1 MSGVSSNHVRPIV
14 ASQRLSRSVLVL
26 SALVTVALYAI
37 PEARVL
43 SYPLVLLSTLA
54 HELGHGLT
62 AVLVGGQFASFELYA
77 DASGVALTGTSGRMQ
92 QVAVLAGGLIGPS
105 IAAVLLF
112 VMGKTPERA
121 RTCLMLIAVLLA
133 AALLLVVRNLF
144 GWLFLGGLAAFCALV
159 AWRGPALLSQ
169 LVVVFGGTQLALSVY
184 SRGDYL
190 FTPVAATSAGAMPS
204 DVAQLSMALL
214 LPYWFWG
221 ALCGAI
227 SVAVLLFGVKYYWRS

>member
-1 MSGVSSNHVRPIV
+1 MSGLLSNQARPV
-14 ASQRLSRSVLVL
+14 AASQRLSRSVLVV

-37 PEARVL
+37 PEARIL

-62 AVLVGGQFASFELYA
+62 AVLVGGQFSSFELYA
-77 DASGVALTGTSGRMQ
+77 DASGVALTGTGGRLQ
-92 QVAVLAGGLIGPS
+92 EVAVLAGGLIGPS

-112 VMGKTPERA
+112 VMGRTPDRA
-121 RTCLMLIAVLLA
+121 RTCLWLIAALLT

-144 GWLFLGGLAAFCALV
+144 GWFFIGGLATFCALV
-159 AWRGPALLSQ
+159 AWRGPELLSQ
-169 LVVVFGGTQLALSVY
+169 LVIVFGGTQLALSVY

-190 FTPVAATSAGAMPS
+190 FTPVAATSAGDMPS
-204 DVAQLSMALL
+204 DVAQLSAALL

-227 SVAVLLFGVKYYWRS
+227 SVAVVLFGVKYYWRS

>member
-1 MSGVSSNHVRPIV
+1 MPGPIV
-14 ASQRLSRSVLVL
+14 ASQRLSRTVLVL
-26 SALVTVALYAI
+26 SALVTIALYAI
-37 PEARVL
+37 PEVRVL
-43 SYPLVLLSTLA
+43 SYPLLLLSTLA

-62 AVLVGGQFASFELYA
+62 AVLVGGDFSSFELYA
-77 DASGVALTGTSGRMQ
+77 DASGVALTATSGRLQ
-92 QVAVLAGGLIGPS
+92 QAAVLAGGLIGPS

-112 VMGKTPERA
+112 VMGRTPERA
-121 RTCLMLIAVLLA
+121 RTCLLLIAALLA

-144 GWLFLGGLAAFCALV
+144 GWFFISGLALFCALV
-159 AWRGPALLSQ
+159 AWRVPALVSQ
-169 LVVVFGGTQLALSVY
+169 LVTVFGGTQLALSIY

-190 FTPVAATSAGAMPS
+190 FTPVAATSAGDLPS
-204 DVAQLSMALL
+204 DVAQLSAALL

>member
-1 MSGVSSNHVRPIV
+1 MRAISTDLSGPVI
-14 ASQRLSRSVLVL
+14 ASQRLSRSVLVV
-26 SALVTVALYAI
+26 SALLTGALYAI

-62 AVLVGGQFASFELYA
+62 AVLVGGEFSSFELFT
-77 DASGVALTGTSGRMQ
+77 DASGVALTGTYGRLQ
-92 QVAVLAGGLIGPS
+92 EAAVLAGGLIGPS

-112 VMGKTPERA
+112 VMGKTPRRA
-121 RTCLMLIAVLLA
+121 RTCLAVLATLLA
-133 AALLLVVRNLF
+133 VTLILVVRNLF
-144 GWLFLGGLAAFCALV
+144 GWFFISGLAAFCALV

-169 LVVVFGGTQLALSVY
+169 LVIVFAGTQLALSVY

-190 FTPVAATSAGAMPS
+190 FTPTATTSAGDLPS
-204 DVAQLSMALL
+204 DVAQLSAALL

-227 SVAVLLFGVKYYWRS
+227 SLAVLLFGVKYYWRS